1 MASDRGAPSWHLD
14 DASIIAAANPYT
26 FYKPSSQAIALLR
39 AGNAVKLIFAFESE
53 NARAPR
59 AERMWVR
66 IERVEAGRYAG
77 KLEND
82 PRYIKDLKY
91 GDIVE
96 FEARHVIQMDIDD
109 PVPDP
114 TKPYWPRCYVS
125 HRVLNDGVRVGY
137 LYRESPDRDNDS
149 GWRMMAGDESDEY
162 INDSDSLSFVSL
174 GAVLRKDASFVGLLE
189 TPAPCA
195 FIRSD
200 DDEQFKAIDPPEPE

>member
-91 GDIVE
+91 GDLVE
-96 FEARHVIQMDIDD
+96 FEARHVIRWTSMIPFPIPRSRIGRDAMSRTGFSTTAFALATFTGNR
-109 PVPDP
+109 P
-114 TKPYWPRCYVS
+114 TGTTIR
-125 HRVLNDGVRVGY
+125 
-137 LYRESPDRDNDS
+137 
-149 GWRMMAGDESDEY
+149 AG
-162 INDSDSLSFVSL
+162 
-174 GAVLRKDASFVGLLE
+174 A
-189 TPAPCA
+189 
-195 FIRSD
+195 
-200 DDEQFKAIDPPEPE
+200 